1 MDRPGS
7 GLRRLTGLLLLLN
20 AGLLAGGLALTYWP
34 SRPNTALEF
43 NAEKVKLLE
52 LPPAQGQPPSI
63 PEAPVSARDA
73 AAPASGSARSCL
85 SWPGL
90 DADGLAAVEAHL
102 KKAGVA
108 AEGYRFQLAKRLGWW
123 VYLPPFED
131 AEALR
136 LALEDARQKG
146 ITDFAQV
153 RGGRLANALSLGAF
167 PSLEKAR
174 AHAAAVT
181 AKGLRGVRYGPR
193 PEAGEVRLVF
203 SGGEAGKP
211 PDTLAGAWPAGLKP
225 EACEAGD

>member
-1 MDRPGS
+1 M
-7 GLRRLTGLLLLLN
+7 
-20 AGLLAGGLALTYWP
+20 
-34 SRPNTALEF
+34 
-43 NAEKVKLLE
+43 
-52 LPPAQGQPPSI
+52 
-63 PEAPVSARDA
+63 
-73 AAPASGSARSCL
+73 
-85 SWPGL
+85 
-90 DADGLAAVEAHL
+90 EAHL

-136 LALEDARQKG
+136 LALEDTRQKG

-167 PSLEKAR
+167 PGLEKAR

-203 SGGEAGKP
+203 SDGEAGKP
-211 PDTLAGAWPAGLKP
+211 LDTLAGASARGAETGSLRS
-225 EACEAGD
+225 GRLSD